1 MRASLG
7 ALELDLEWRTTL
19 LVALLLPA
27 LIGLGCWQLDRERE
41 KRALLERF
49 EVRQAADPVPVNS
62 VLAARAPAALAYL
75 PVRLRGRYLADRYLL
90 LDNRVQGGRF
100 GYEVVSLFARK
111 DGGYALINRGWVAGD
126 PARRSLPEPASPT
139 GMVAVTGQLYVPP
152 DPPYLLGEQSRAVD
166 DWPRV
171 VQALEM
177 APLAEALAADLG
189 APVFPWSVRLDAD
202 APGALAVDWPVV
214 NVSPAKHRGYAVQ
227 WFTMA
232 AVLGLFFVLRSS
244 NLWALLRGRR
254 QAEKAN
260 DDGRTHD

>member
-27 LIGLGCWQLDRERE
+27 LVGLGCWQLDREGE
-41 KRALLERF
+41 KRELLARF
-49 EVRQAADPVPVNS
+49 EARQVAAPVAINDA
-62 VLAARAPAALAYL
+62 LAARTPADLAYL
-75 PVRLRGRYLADRYLL
+75 PVRLRGRYLAERYLL
-90 LDNRVQGGRF
+90 LDNRVQDGRF
-100 GYEVVSLFARK
+100 GYEVVSLFARE
-111 DGGYALINRGWVAGD
+111 DGGYALVNRGWVPGD
-126 PARRSLPEPASPT
+126 PARRSLPAPGAPAGT
-139 GMVAVTGQLYVPP
+139 VELTGQLYVPP

-171 VQALEM
+171 AQALEM
-177 APLAEALAADLG
+177 GPLGEALAADLG

-244 NLWALLRGRR
+244 NLWALLRGR
-254 QAEKAN
+254 QAAGAN

>member
-19 LVALLLPA
+19 LVVLLLPA
-27 LIGLGCWQLDRERE
+27 LIALGFWQLDREAE
-41 KRALLERF
+41 KRELLARF
-49 EVRQAADPVPVNS
+49 EARQAAAPEPIDGA
-62 VLAARAPAALAYL
+62 LAARGPGALAYL

-100 GYEVVSLFARK
+100 GYEVVSLFARE
-111 DGGYALINRGWVAGD
+111 DGGYALVNRGWVPGD
-126 PARRSLPEPASPT
+126 PARRSLPEPAAPA
-139 GMVAVTGQLYVPP
+139 GVVALTGQLYVPP
-152 DPPYLLGEQSRAVD
+152 DPPYLLADQSSAVD

-171 VQALEM
+171 LQALEM
-177 APLAEALAADLG
+177 GPLVEALAAELG
-189 APVFPWSVRLDAD
+189 EPVFPWSVRLDAD

-227 WFTMA
+227 WFSMA

-244 NLWALLRGRR
+244 NLWALLRGR
-254 QAEKAN
+254 QPAGAN

>member
-19 LVALLLPA
+19 FVALLLP
-27 LIGLGCWQLDRERE
+27 LLVGLGCWQLDREVE
-41 KRALLERF
+41 KRELLTRF
-49 EVRQAADPVPVNS
+49 EARRAADPLPVDS
-62 VLAARAPAALAYL
+62 ALATRAPAALAYL

-100 GYEVVSLFARK
+100 GYEVVSLFARE
-111 DGGYALINRGWVAGD
+111 DGGYALVNRGWVPGD
-126 PARRSLPEPASPT
+126 PARRSLPEPAAPA
-139 GMVAVTGQLYVPP
+139 GVVELTGQLYVPP
-152 DPPYLLGEQSRAVD
+152 DPPYLLGEQSSAVD

-177 APLAEALAADLG
+177 APLGEALAAALG
-189 APVFPWSVRLDAD
+189 APVFPWSIRLDAG
-202 APGALAVDWPVV
+202 APGALSVDWPVV

-244 NLWALLRGRR
+244 NLWALLRGR
-254 QAEKAN
+254 QAAGGN